1 MKFSKLLFALST
13 LAAVQFS
20 TFAQTVSYNG
30 GTLLENFDVMGTAG
44 TTTPN
49 GWFVA
54 SNAAT
59 VLNYTTT
66 VAVNDGSG
74 APNVGVR
81 GFNLGTNGA
90 SVAGDRALGTGPTA
104 SDRYIEV
111 RIKNTSTTSSMTAIN
126 VHWDGEQ
133 WRTGSGITTTN
144 RVVLQLSI
152 DGVTYNTNLGPAF
165 TFIQPTMGPA
175 SVALD
180 GNIASNRVANIG
192 GAFTLPSSVPPGG
205 TLFLRWFDF
214 NEGGTDPILAI
225 DNFNFSATMVNQAV
239 TISITSPTNNQT
251 IIQSADLPVTT
262 ATTGA
267 ITNVNFLVNGV
278 LVTNDTSSPFS
289 AVLPSASFPTVG

>member
-1 MKFSKLLFALST
+1 MKSVKLLLAIAG
-13 LAAVQFS
+13 LAAAHFS
-20 TFAQTVSYNG
+20 ASAQTVPYSG
-30 GTLLENFDVMGTAG
+30 GALLETFDGMTAAG
-44 TTTPN
+44 TTTPS

-54 SNAAT
+54 SNAAA

-66 VAVNDGSG
+66 VAVNNGSA
-74 APNVGVR
+74 APNAGVR
-81 GFNLGTNGA
+81 GFNLGTNGVNA
-90 SVAGDRALGTGPTA
+90 DTDRALGTGPTG

-144 RVVLQLSI
+144 RVVLQLST
-152 DGVTYNTNLGPAF
+152 DGVNYNTNLGAAF

-180 GNIASNRVANIG
+180 GNIASNRIANIG

-225 DNFNFSATMVNQAV
+225 DNFNFSAT
-239 TISITSPTNNQT
+239 
-251 IIQSADLPVTT
+251 
-262 ATTGA
+262 
-267 ITNVNFLVNGV
+267 
-278 LVTNDTSSPFS
+278 
-289 AVLPSASFPTVG
+289 